1 MAAFAL
7 EQRGPGGS
15 DGMALASGPCLLP
28 AGDNFPGD
36 KGGLFSPCLA
46 QPRFALSQDQ
56 PRHSSGSDPGPGEEL
71 LPEPCPSLKA
81 AHQIYPLGIL
91 LTASACGEDTRE
103 TRPQSCTSLCQE
115 NRDGFS
121 IPEKEALRFL

>member
-1 MAAFAL
+1 
-7 EQRGPGGS
+7 
-15 DGMALASGPCLLP
+15 MALASGPCLLP

-81 AHQIYPLGIL
+81 AHQL
-91 LTASACGEDTRE
+91 LPTGDPAHSFSVWRRHPRDTAPELHISVSGEQGRLFNT
-103 TRPQSCTSLCQE
+103 
-115 NRDGFS
+115 
-121 IPEKEALRFL
+121 